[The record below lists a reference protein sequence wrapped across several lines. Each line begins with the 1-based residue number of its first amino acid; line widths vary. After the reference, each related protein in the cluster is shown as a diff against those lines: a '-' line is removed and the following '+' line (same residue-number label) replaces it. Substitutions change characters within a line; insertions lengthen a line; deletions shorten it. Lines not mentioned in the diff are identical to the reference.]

1 MNSIDPQSPVGQPN
15 NTTSQ
20 TDSPD
25 RSNRADKDRAP
36 AFSQVLAKKRQPL
49 AGAEKAKPGKGEL
62 PDAMDMG
69 LMPAKNTFD
78 QPPDVAAAKIS
89 HPVEIPPQL
98 EHLVR
103 EIEVG
108 VNAAG
113 RQQVHIE
120 LNSNVLKGLV
130 IRVER
135 HDNGVGIQFQSASED
150 VSRLLSSNLEV
161 LTQGLANRGVEVDG
175 IQVIS
180 PGASSTRGGADSKG
194 RPYPGSQQGGR
205 R

>member
-1 MNSIDPQSPVGQPN
+1 M
-15 NTTSQ
+15 
-20 TDSPD
+20 
-25 RSNRADKDRAP
+25 
-36 AFSQVLAKKRQPL
+36 
-49 AGAEKAKPGKGEL
+49 
-62 PDAMDMG
+62 
-69 LMPAKNTFD
+69 
-78 QPPDVAAAKIS
+78 
-89 HPVEIPPQL
+89 
-98 EHLVR
+98 R

-113 RQQVHIE
+113 RQEVHIE

-175 IQVIS
+175 IQVVS
-180 PGASSTRGGADSKG
+180 PDASSSSARSGGDSKG